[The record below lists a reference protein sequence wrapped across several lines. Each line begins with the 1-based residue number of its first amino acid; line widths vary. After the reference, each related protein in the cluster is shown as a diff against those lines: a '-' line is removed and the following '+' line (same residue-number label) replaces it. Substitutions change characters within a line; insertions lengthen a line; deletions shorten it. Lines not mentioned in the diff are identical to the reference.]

1 METLFED
8 LVNEIVTDSK
18 NNEIIPETDSAENLP
33 ANHKTNYG
41 EANVEKKGGQ
51 RRGVWKRIRVRP
63 IDGFETAESQNYG
76 QQYINH
82 IPNVDEKEGKFDK
95 VKQFDSDVTSTAEVI
110 TSKVEMETTTPLA
123 EPDPHTEIS
132 AVSDIET
139 TSSTTTTESASSTT
153 TTESESILTT
163 EAATEAP
170 IEISSTSIP
179 EDQSNM
185 LTTIRPIESKIEDTT
200 KHIYDQNDALATEHY
215 TETPF
220 YDDND
225 TERSFTQTQDEN
237 REEDQEPQSSNIF
250 SEVKQKLTD
259 LFTIDND
266 YDYQEN
272 NLPLKMQQYT
282 TIERNKSLNQITDDE
297 VDKKSIKPLEAVTES
312 SFHRNL
318 MDSVIYATSTST
330 EVSHETEICYRGRCI
345 KTDKKLKT

>member
-8 LVNEIVTDSK
+8 LVNEIVTDNK
-18 NNEIIPETDSAENLP
+18 KNEILPEETDNSDSVSN
-33 ANHKTNYG
+33 NRKTNLV
-41 EANVEKKGGQ
+41 ESNTEKKGH

-82 IPNVDEKEGKFDK
+82 IPNVDVKEEKI
-95 VKQFDSDVTSTAEVI
+95 KQFDFAITTTMEAV
-110 TSKVEMETTTPLA
+110 TSKVEIETTTTTPSTEL
-123 EPDPHTEIS
+123 EQHTEPS
-132 AVSDIET
+132 AVSENDNT
-139 TSSTTTTESASSTT
+139 SSSTTTEAEIVS
-153 TTESESILTT
+153 TT

-170 IEISSTSIP
+170 VEITTIIVP
-179 EDQSNM
+179 EDQSNI
-185 LTTIRPIESKIEDTT
+185 LTTVRPVDTKVEET
-200 KHIYDQNDALATEHY
+200 TTHHNHDRNDAVVTERITDLPLY
-215 TETPF
+215 ED
-220 YDDND
+220 YD
-225 TERSFTQTQDEN
+225 TERIFTETQSEN
-237 REEDQEPQSSNIF
+237 REDDQEPQSSIF

-282 TIERNKSLNQITDDE
+282 TIERNKSFNQIPSDE
-297 VDKKSIKPLEAVTES
+297 GDKKPVKSTDEPPVTEAS
-312 SFHRNL
+312 SLFHKNL

>member
-18 NNEIIPETDSAENLP
+18 KNEVIPEPESSDNVP
-33 ANHKTNYG
+33 VNHKTNFA
-41 EANVEKKGGQ
+41 ETNVEKKAQ

-63 IDGFETAESQNYG
+63 LDGFETAESQNYG

-82 IPNVDEKEGKFDK
+82 IPNVDVKEEKI
-95 VKQFDSDVTSTAEVI
+95 KQFDFSTISAVEAITTKAEI
-110 TSKVEMETTTPLA
+110 ETTTPTA
-123 EPDPHTEIS
+123 EPEPHTE
-132 AVSDIET
+132 VSLVSESEST
-139 TSSTTTTESASSTT
+139 STSS
-153 TTESESILTT
+153 TTESESISTT

-170 IEISSTSIP
+170 MEITTTAP
-179 EDQSNM
+179 EDQSIV
-185 LTTIRPIESKIEDTT
+185 LTTIRPTDIKIEDTT
-200 KHIYDQNDALATEHY
+200 THVNEQNDVQVTEHV
-215 TETPF
+215 THETPY
-220 YDDND
+220 YDDYD
-225 TERSFTQTQDEN
+225 TERVFTVAQNEN
-237 REEDQEPQSSNIF
+237 QEDDQEPQSSDIF
-250 SEVKQKLTD
+250 TEVKQKLTD

-282 TIERNKSLNQITDDE
+282 TIERNKSSLNQIPNDE
-297 VDKKSIKPLEAVTES
+297 VDKKIEKQTPVEVVTEATS
-312 SFHRNL
+312 SFHKNL

>member
-18 NNEIIPETDSAENLP
+18 KNEIVPETEHLENLP
-33 ANHKTNYG
+33 SNHKSNFA
-41 EANVEKKGGQ
+41 EPNIEKKGP

-76 QQYINH
+76 HQYINH
-82 IPNVDEKEGKFDK
+82 IPNVDVKEEKFEK
-95 VKQFDSDVTSTAEVI
+95 VNQFDSGITSTSTMEVI
-110 TSKVEMETTTPLA
+110 TNKVEIETTTPLI
-123 EPDPHTEIS
+123 ELEPHTEIS
-132 AVSDIET
+132 VASENEST
-139 TSSTTTTESASSTT
+139 FSST
-153 TTESESILTT
+153 TTESESISTT
-163 EAATEAP
+163 EATTDAP
-170 IEISSTSIP
+170 IDISTTIVP
-179 EDQSNM
+179 DDQSNI
-185 LTTIRPIESKIEDTT
+185 LTTIRPMESKLEETT
-200 KHIYDQNDALATEHY
+200 KHANDQNDAQVTEHY
-215 TETPF
+215 TETPL
-220 YDDND
+220 YEDYD
-225 TERSFTQTQDEN
+225 TERIFTETQNEN
-237 REEDQEPQSSNIF
+237 REDDQEPQSSNIF

-282 TIERNKSLNQITDDE
+282 TIERNKSLNKISDDE
-297 VDKKSIKPLEAVTES
+297 FDKKSEKPLEAAVTEATF
-312 SFHRNL
+312 SFHKNL